1 MFSMKPKAL
10 LIVTVVLGAI
20 LTLVLA
26 RPAAFAAKKEP
37 PPPAPP
43 KSRFLI
49 RLSPANPGA
58 AATEEMKA
66 RIVMHFD
73 YLKTLLPDG
82 KLVLAGM
89 STDDFTE
96 ILLIEAADR
105 EEAERIMTSDP
116 AVSGSVYQAEL
127 HPFRV
132 VLSRQ
137 EP

>member
-1 MFSMKPKAL
+1 MRPKTLLLPVAAL
-10 LIVTVVLGAI
+10 GLLVSLLFVA
-20 LTLVLA
+20 TLVS
-26 RPAAFAAKKEP
+26 AAKKDP

-49 RLSPANPGA
+49 LLSPVHAEA
-58 AATEEMKA
+58 AATEEEKA

-73 YLKTLLPDG
+73 YLKTLLADG

-89 STDDFTE
+89 STDDYKN
-96 ILLIEAADR
+96 LVLIEAADR

-116 AVSGSVYQAEL
+116 AVSANVYQAEL
-127 HPFRV
+127 HPFQM

-137 EP
+137 AP

>member
-1 MFSMKPKAL
+1 MRSKA
-10 LIVTVVLGAI
+10 IPILGAI
-20 LTLVLA
+20 LSMFLVLMA
-26 RPAAFAAKKEP
+26 HPRAASAGKKDSPA
-37 PPPAPP
+37 PAPP

-49 RLSPANPGA
+49 RLNPVHPEA
-58 AATEEMKA
+58 AATDEEKA

-73 YLKTLLPDG
+73 YLKVLLSDG

-89 STDDFTE
+89 STDDFTG
-96 ILLIEAADR
+96 ILLIEATDR

-116 AVSGSVYQAEL
+116 AVSGNVYQAEL

-132 VLSRQ
+132 ALSRL

>member
-1 MFSMKPKAL
+1 MKPKTML
-10 LIVTVVLGAI
+10 MVSVFLGVF
-20 LTLVLA
+20 LTLMLPP
-26 RPAAFAAKKEP
+26 PAASAAKKEP
-37 PPPAPP
+37 PAPSAP

-49 RLSPANPGA
+49 RLSHVHPEA
-58 AATEEMKA
+58 AASDEVKA

-82 KLVLAGM
+82 TLVLAGM

-105 EEAERIMTSDP
+105 EAAERIMASDP
-116 AVSGSVYQAEL
+116 AVSGNVYQAEL

-132 VLSRQ
+132 ILSRQ